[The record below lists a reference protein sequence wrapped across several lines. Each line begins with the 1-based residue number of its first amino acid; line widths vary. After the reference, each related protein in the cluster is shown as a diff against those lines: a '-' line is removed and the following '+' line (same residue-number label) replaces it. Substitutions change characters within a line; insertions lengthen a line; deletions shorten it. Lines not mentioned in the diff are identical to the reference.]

1 MKKSIFLFLL
11 LLFGLK
17 AFAQYPMPS
26 GTSPAKTMLGFFKI
40 AGSDTTFVIKD
51 ANGNIYPVSRDLI
64 AKSTDFQGFGTLTSK
79 FGLRDTILKDNWV
92 FKSASTTLPAL
103 TLISSNDPGYT
114 LLIKDPSGVVK
125 GGIGTASGF
134 FGPGIHSTRGESY
147 IGINFDADSG
157 ATVFRNRFLDGS
169 GGYFLKLASGSHTY
183 ARFDTTGFYATN
195 NLDTANMTLHPNAFV
210 TAKWVLAHSSG
221 GGGSTVDVGSGLSGD
236 GSSGSP
242 ISFGNIDGS
251 GGTASITLN
260 SPSGSG
266 TAHFNIQ
273 DQTTSYGLHV
283 GGNGTDFQTEIN
295 GGAMDFSNNQSVA
308 VGNGVLILDYE
319 GADTQK
325 LSITGNT
332 KGTVIQDNIGLIGAS
347 YQTDYS
353 AAQRLYD
360 NAIPSV
366 KTVKLL
372 ADSVVAAHPVTT
384 YTASGGVGFGTG
396 GSANDIRLKTGT
408 IAASVSIAT
417 GTSNTLSFTS
427 TNSGNIGSIG
437 LNSGVLTAGFQQ
449 SGAGLGFSQYSSA
462 SSDAQAK
469 IGYQNSGATLYKLLT
484 FGVANTGI
492 QVREDKDSVGFDYVG
507 ISSAKQ
513 RLRQS
518 VIPSI
523 GTTIALIDSAITAHG
538 GASGTVT
545 SITPGIGFTSHT
557 PITTSGTMDI
567 DTASTIQTIANFFP
581 KADTRYYTKTAS
593 DARYEVPLTFTSGVS
608 RSSNTVKA
616 DTSVV
621 RTVANSYSLSGM
633 QTKLN
638 NYALTSSLPVAGNP
652 SGLLTFTAA
661 NGSNTAYTRND
672 GLHAIDSTVVR
683 SVANSLS
690 LSAAQTKFNLKANI
704 ASPTFTGTVTIPN
717 GGVFG
722 TPTSITLTNATGLPV
737 STGITGLGTG
747 IATWLATPSSA
758 NLASALTDETG
769 SGAAVFG
776 TTPTF
781 TTSIIDPLVV
791 GSTSANGTLTLTGNN
806 NASGNTATN
815 RNIVFKT
822 GNSSGAEA
830 GYFTNNS
837 TLVLNGLLSF
847 GTGAGSGSGIYIYD
861 GGSSTR
867 IGMGQPTGGSFQNY
881 QITGGFFSW
890 NYGGGL
896 QTAGTNEVMRA
907 LTAGSFGLLIG
918 TTTDDGSSKLQVNG
932 TAKATTFNST
942 SLTASKV
949 VFTDASKNLTSTGIG
964 TSSQYILGDGSLGT
978 VGARPHTIFTP
989 TTGGT
994 VALTNNQYNIINPA
1008 GALVALTVNL
1018 PSSPANND
1026 CVFIKYTQNIT
1037 TVTYG
1042 NGTVVDGI
1050 TAPTAGGLVVLTYDS
1065 GTTSWY

>member
-1 MKKSIFLFLL
+1 MKKILFLL
-11 LLFGLK
+11 LLIIPF
-17 AFAQYPMPS
+17 FAYAQDPKPPTPIQLGAQWYKSIS
-26 GTSPAKTMLGFFKI
+26 GTDTSYYVLDTKTNLWRRFVSYRESILPFTNNFKLLG
-40 AGSDTTFVIKD
+40 DTV
-51 ANGNIYPVSRDLI
+51 DL
-64 AKSTDFQGFGTLTSK
+64 A
-79 FGLRDTILKDNWV
+79 DTIHKTNLV
-92 FKSASTTLPAL
+92 FKSTSTTLPAL

-114 LLIKDPSGVVK
+114 LLIKDPSGIIK

-134 FGPGIHSTRGESY
+134 FGPGVHATPGEAY
-147 IGINFDADSG
+147 GAVNFDG
-157 ATVFRNRFLDGS
+157 YVTVFKSRSLDSMFRIASAHHTYFEVDSAKIKMNFLPDTTGVDTALVIKN
-169 GGYFLKLASGSHTY
+169 GKVYRQLASG
-183 ARFDTTGFYATN
+183 G
-195 NLDTANMTLHPNAFV
+195 
-210 TAKWVLAHSSG
+210 
-221 GGGSTVDVGSGLSGD
+221 
-236 GSSGSP
+236 
-242 ISFGNIDGS
+242 
-251 GGTASITLN
+251 
-260 SPSGSG
+260 
-266 TAHFNIQ
+266 
-273 DQTTSYGLHV
+273 
-283 GGNGTDFQTEIN
+283 
-295 GGAMDFSNNQSVA
+295 
-308 VGNGVLILDYE
+308 
-319 GADTQK
+319 
-325 LSITGNT
+325 
-332 KGTVIQDNIGLIGAS
+332 
-347 YQTDYS
+347 
-353 AAQRLYD
+353 
-360 NAIPSV
+360 
-366 KTVKLL
+366 
-372 ADSVVAAHPVTT
+372 TT
-384 YTASGGVGFGTG
+384 YTATGGVVLSGTSLRLGTG
-396 GSANDIRLKTGT
+396 TLQGTTVTWTANSTTNFIQKSLNGSNVAQMQLFN
-408 IAASVSIAT
+408 
-417 GTSNTLSFTS
+417 
-427 TNSGNIGSIG
+427 
-437 LNSGVLTAGFQQ
+437 GVLQNTFTQ
-449 SGAGLGFSQYSSA
+449 SGAGSSFSSYSTA
-462 SSDAQAK
+462 GGDAQLNEGYTNNAGLTK
-469 IGYQNSGATLYKLLT
+469 GIIYGTVNKGIYGFENVDSIGFNMQA
-484 FGVANTGI
+484 
-492 QVREDKDSVGFDYVG
+492 

-513 RLRQS
+513 RLSRN
-518 VIPSI
+518 ILPTI
-523 GTTIALIDSAITAHG
+523 GTTIELIDS
-538 GASGTVT
+538 VK
-545 SITPGIGFTSHT
+545 
-557 PITTSGTMDI
+557 
-567 DTASTIQTIANFFP
+567 STISGGTTTHPLTLGYGLTGSSFDGSSAVTTKVDTSLVQTILNFFP
-581 KADTRYYTKTAS
+581 KGDTRYLKI
-593 DARYEVPLTFTSGVS
+593 
-608 RSSNTVKA
+608 SSAPT
-616 DTSVV
+616 
-621 RTVANSYSLSGM
+621 
-633 QTKLN
+633 
-638 NYALTSSLPVAGNP
+638 AGNP
-652 SGLLTFTAA
+652 SGLLTFTAS
-661 NGSNTAYTRND
+661 NGSNTTYLRND

-737 STGITGLGTG
+737 STGITGLATG

-806 NASGNTATN
+806 SSSGNTATN

-867 IGMGQPTGGSFQNY
+867 IGIGQPTGGSFQNY